1 MNKLVMSLPKLMKE
15 LQMIEG
21 ILKDPKGI
29 HIAIKDSSSS
39 FYNKK
44 KNYFQTEKE

>member
-1 MNKLVMSLPKLMKE
+1 MSLPKLMKE